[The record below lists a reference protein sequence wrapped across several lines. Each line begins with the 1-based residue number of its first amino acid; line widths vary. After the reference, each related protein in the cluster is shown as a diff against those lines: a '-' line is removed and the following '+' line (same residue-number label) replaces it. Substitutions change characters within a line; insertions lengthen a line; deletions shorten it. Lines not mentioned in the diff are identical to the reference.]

1 MSDSSAISR
10 FYEAAYSQDAAS
22 AERYSRWR
30 ALGAVG
36 KADHVIR
43 LCTRAGLQPTSTLE
57 VGCGD
62 GALLSE
68 LHRRSF
74 GGRLSG
80 VEISESAV
88 AIARERK
95 EIESVRVYDGVK
107 LDAPDGS
114 YDLGV
119 LSHVLEHVE
128 DPAALLG
135 EVARAC
141 RAVLVEVP
149 LEANLSARRPSKR
162 AHAAEVGHLQRLDR
176 KATRAIV
183 ASAGLVILHELE
195 DPLPLSVHRFF
206 KVSSLAR
213 SAAVLKGSSR
223 MLLHRLAP
231 AVARRSFTVHY
242 ACLACPGAPARPRS
256 RRLLSRRAG
265 ERTA

>member
-1 MSDSSAISR
+1 MRESAELAA
-10 FYEAAYSQDAAS
+10 FYDAAYSQQPAR

-36 KADHVIR
+36 KADHVTR
-43 LCTRAGLQPTSTLE
+43 LCALAGLAPRSTLE

-68 LHRRSF
+68 LHRRGF

-88 AIARERK
+88 ALASARDEL
-95 EIESVRVYDGVK
+95 ESVRRYDGRH
-107 LDAPDGS
+107 LDVRDAS

-128 DPAALLG
+128 EPAALLR

-141 RAVLVEVP
+141 RAVVVEVP
-149 LEANLSARRPSKR
+149 LEANVSARRAGKR
-162 AHAAEVGHLQRLDR
+162 AHAAQVGHLQRLDR
-176 KATRAIV
+176 AAIRSIV
-183 ASAGLVILHELE
+183 ASAGLQTRFELE

-206 KVSSLAR
+206 AETGRAR
-213 SAAVLKGSSR
+213 AAATVKWAAR
-223 MLLHRLAP
+223 ALLHRVAP
-231 AVARRSFTVHY
+231 AAARRAFTVHY
-242 ACLACPGAPARPRS
+242 ACLAGPARGVNRS
-256 RRLLSRRAG
+256 GGA
-265 ERTA
+265 RTA